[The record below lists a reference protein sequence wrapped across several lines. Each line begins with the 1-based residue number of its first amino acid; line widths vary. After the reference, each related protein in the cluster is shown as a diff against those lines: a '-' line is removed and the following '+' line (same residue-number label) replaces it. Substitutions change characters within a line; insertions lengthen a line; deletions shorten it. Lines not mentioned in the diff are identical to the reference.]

1 MSTYFNAINKSF
13 DLHIEVATSL
23 LYNKMANTQE
33 RMQQLKAFDESKAGV
48 KGLVDDGITK
58 VPSIFIC
65 KPQHPSA
72 GSGKPGHDDD
82 QFNIPIVDLGDVA
95 AGKPAK
101 VIQDIRRAAES
112 MGFFHVVNHGIP
124 KRVLEEMLEAIR
136 GFHELPRE
144 VKAEYY
150 SRDPM
155 RKVRFFSSYNLYQSR
170 FAAWRDSLFCDMMA
184 PEPLDPQ
191 ELPLVCRDITMEY
204 TNEMHKL
211 GVTLFELLSE
221 ALGLKSDHL
230 ECLDCAKEYLIAAHY
245 YPPCPEPELTIGTA
259 KHSDGTFITLLLQD
273 HIGGLQ
279 VLYENRWIDVL
290 PVPGSLIIIS
300 NDKFVSVDHR
310 VVAKQEGPRVSV
322 GCFFKH
328 ADNSSRLY
336 EPSKELISK
345 ENPPI
350 YRSITMKQYLVEYH
364 KNSLNEVSAL
374 ESLKL

>member
-1 MSTYFNAINKSF
+1 
-13 DLHIEVATSL
+13 
-23 LYNKMANTQE
+23 MANTQE

-65 KPQHPSA
+65 RPQHPSA

-82 QFNIPIVDLGDVA
+82 RFNIPIVDLGDVA

-124 KRVLEEMLEAIR
+124 KRVLEEMVEAIR

-155 RKVRFFSSYNLYQSR
+155 RKVKFFSSYNLYQSR

-191 ELPLVCRDITMEY
+191 ELPL
-204 TNEMHKL
+204 
-211 GVTLFELLSE
+211 

-230 ECLDCAKEYLIAAHY
+230 EGLDCAKEYLIAAHY

-273 HIGGLQ
+273 NIGGLQ

-290 PVPGSLIIIS
+290 PVPGSLIVNIGNLMQAS
-300 NDKFVSVDHR
+300 PD
-310 VVAKQEGPRVSV
+310 P
-322 GCFFKH
+322 
-328 ADNSSRLY
+328 L
-336 EPSKELISK
+336 
-345 ENPPI
+345 
-350 YRSITMKQYLVEYH
+350 
-364 KNSLNEVSAL
+364 
-374 ESLKL
+374 